1 MEVRGE
7 VVVEVG
13 MTFKGLHLLSATSAE
28 REKERVTSDLEIT
41 RLFVGYRKMG
51 GNVYWLY
58 CRGLCFDMN
67 EMLVIFFVKDMYVS

>member
-1 MEVRGE
+1 
-7 VVVEVG
+7 
-13 MTFKGLHLLSATSAE
+13 
-28 REKERVTSDLEIT
+28 
-41 RLFVGYRKMG
+41 MG